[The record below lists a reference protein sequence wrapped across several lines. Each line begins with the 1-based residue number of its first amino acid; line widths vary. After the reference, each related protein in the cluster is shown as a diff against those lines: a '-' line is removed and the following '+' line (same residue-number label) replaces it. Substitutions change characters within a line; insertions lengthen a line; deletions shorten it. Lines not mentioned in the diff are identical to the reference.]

1 MVFSFPEG
9 FETWLITYIFSL
21 HCRTFYLQLCIN
33 NIEVTV
39 NTCTCTELFTII
51 TTKNQSG
58 GVYNSYS
65 TGGQGF
71 MAVSKHTS
79 SLGYAFGLSLFTAWH
94 CAFANNA
101 LSMCKL
107 RMECDV
113 I

>member
-1 MVFSFPEG
+1 
-9 FETWLITYIFSL
+9 
-21 HCRTFYLQLCIN
+21 
-33 NIEVTV
+33 
-39 NTCTCTELFTII
+39 
-51 TTKNQSG
+51 
-58 GVYNSYS
+58 
-65 TGGQGF
+65 

-113 I
+113 IWNDL